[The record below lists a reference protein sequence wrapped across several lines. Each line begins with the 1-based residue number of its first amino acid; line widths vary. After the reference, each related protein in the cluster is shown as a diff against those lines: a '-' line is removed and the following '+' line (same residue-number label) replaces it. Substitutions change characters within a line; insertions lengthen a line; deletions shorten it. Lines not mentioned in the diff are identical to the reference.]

1 MYQVKPTS
9 FKGNHALLKYD
20 QHFSEIC
27 YQGWSLDQAQASYQ
41 GQNIEIQTSSKQKES
56 HEIIKNGIKIG
67 QITLG
72 CQMWPCIEVLDQ
84 NQVTQHFVLQSEG
97 FWNYKYVLHFA
108 NPKTPAIVL
117 QPKVN
122 WKKLT
127 THYDVKVVSAT
138 PLHFEVPALV
148 IYSIYAMNMLASTM

>member
-9 FKGNHALLKYD
+9 SKGNHALLKYNK
-20 QHFSEIC
+20 QFSEIC
-27 YQGWSLDQAQASYQ
+27 YQGWSLNQAQASYQ
-41 GQNIEIQTSSKQKES
+41 GQNIEIKINHQQKKS
-56 HEIIKNGIKIG
+56 HDIIKNGAKIG
-67 QITLG
+67 HITLG
-72 CQMWPCIEVLDQ
+72 CQAWPFIEVLDQ
-84 NQVTQHFVLQSEG
+84 NQVMQHFVLQPEG
-97 FWNYKYVLHFA
+97 FWNYKYVLHFS

-122 WKKLT
+122 WKKLA

-138 PLHFEVPALV
+138 PLNFEVPALV